1 VVGHHFFALESG
13 YGEKAFAQESEVRFA
28 LGIEFQHVG
37 ADRNIFRQ
45 FVSGALQLLAG
56 IAQLFLRLALLR
68 QLPEEHGEELA
79 DERDADEKDVQVE
92 QAGVFSEVKRT
103 LTVAGGVEKSHGD
116 EGAGNADG
124 RKAEKKGE
132 GNEQGLEKDE
142 RSADPASAQDEE
154 RDDQD
159 RDGHQSRKDNLL
171 GP

>member
-1 VVGHHFFALESG
+1 MRL
-13 YGEKAFAQESEVRFA
+13 A

-103 LTVAGGVEKSHGD
+103 LTVAGGVEEGHGD
-116 EGAGNADG
+116 EDTGDADG
-124 RKAEKKGE
+124 REAEKKGE
-132 GNEQGLEKDE
+132 RDEQRLEKDE
-142 RSADPASAQDEE
+142 RSTDPAAAQDEE
-154 RDDQD
+154 PKDQG